1 MNAVIIVIG
10 DEILSGNTQDTN
22 SGFIA
27 TELKN
32 IGIPVQKIFT
42 VSDEVKSIEEALNT
56 AFRLSDIIITTG
68 GIGPTRDD
76 KTKKAFANYFQDEI
90 VFDEKTFLHL
100 KNLLIRRNRENL
112 LDINKGQAE
121 VLSTATILQNEY
133 GTAPCQMIERNG
145 KLAFCLPGVPIEVKP
160 LVKDKIIPLLK
171 EKFSRQSIVTRIV
184 SVVGIPE
191 SLLAQKIEQWELALP
206 QNISLSYLPVGTRI
220 KLRLTAFGNS
230 SDELGQIL
238 NEKIAELDQLIGS
251 NIISR
256 NGDSIQEILHDV
268 LLRKQL
274 SISCAESCTG
284 GQISRLITSVSGSSE
299 YFAGGICTYQTE
311 KKTEILEVSEAII
324 EENSV
329 VSEEVAKAMSLGCQK
344 LFNTDIAVSTTGV
357 AGPNTDEYDD
367 QLGLVYY
374 SVRINEEE
382 KTFKLFLPYL
392 ERNDFMDFVSQKVL
406 QSVVER
412 ILL

>member
-220 KLRLTAFGNS
+220 KLRLTAVGNS

-357 AGPNTDEYDD
+357 AGPNTDEYNN

-374 SVRINEEE
+374 SVRIKEEE

>member
-145 KLAFCLPGVPIEVKP
+145 KLVFCLPGVPIEVKP

-220 KLRLTAFGNS
+220 KLRLTAVGNS